1 MEIEISSEQ
10 NVTIVTL
17 NGELQR
23 QTAPGIQEKILPL
36 IAPDCKILLDMSHVT
51 YMSSAGLRLLL
62 LFYRQIEDQQGHV
75 VLTGLQEIVKYI
87 MSITGFLEFFTD
99 YDSIEEGITALNN

>member
-1 MEIEISSEQ
+1 MEIEISEEQ

-17 NGELQR
+17 SGELQR

-36 IAPDCKILLDMSHVT
+36 IGPDCKILLDLSNVS

-62 LFYRQIEDQQGHV
+62 LFYRQIEGQHGHV
-75 VLTGLQEIVKYI
+75 VLTGLQEMVQDT
-87 MSITGFLEFFTD
+87 MSITGFLEFFTA
-99 YDSIEEGITALNN
+99 YDTIEEGITALNQ